1 MKKKFMMGIDYGKV
15 YKRMR
20 RRIDGGGEIEESVGK
35 EEEDENM
42 GKEENGRSIERGSR
56 KIENKQK
63 KKK

>member
-1 MKKKFMMGIDYGKV
+1 MGIDYGKV

-20 RRIDGGGEIEESVGK
+20 RRIDGGGEVEGRVGK
-35 EEEDENM
+35 KEEDEKM
-42 GKEENGRSIERGSR
+42 GEEENRRSIGKGGR